1 MVACESLDLSPIDQN
16 GFFKHI
22 FPFVAVGP
30 PLARARRSAGR
41 LVLYRSPP
49 EQREGPD
56 SSYLPLSKSL
66 LDHGET
72 YPLVV
77 SCATAPVPPSLLE
90 AAANPLTGA
99 EHVDAGAFED
109 VTHLY
114 T

>member
-1 MVACESLDLSPIDQN
+1 MVACESLYLSPIDQN
-16 GFFKHI
+16 GFFKQI
-22 FPFVAVGP
+22 FAFLFAVGP

-41 LVLYRSPP
+41 LYSTDR
-49 EQREGPD
+49 
-56 SSYLPLSKSL
+56 PLNSARAQIPL
-66 LDHGET
+66 GET

-90 AAANPLTGA
+90 AAAAKPLTGL
-99 EHVDAGAFED
+99 EHVAAGAFED